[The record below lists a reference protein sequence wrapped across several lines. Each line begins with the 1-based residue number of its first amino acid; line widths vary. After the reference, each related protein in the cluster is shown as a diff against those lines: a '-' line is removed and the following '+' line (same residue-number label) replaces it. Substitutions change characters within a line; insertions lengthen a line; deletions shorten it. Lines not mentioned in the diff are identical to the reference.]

1 MIVPVAITGILIL
14 AAISSADQAFAYSS
28 YHKTYYKGHHAYYK
42 NSEYTKR
49 HGNIPTSNTGNQ
61 AQGVSTT
68 GNGATSQQ
76 SSNTG
81 NAAQGASTT
90 GEGGPSRI
98 VVGESDGT
106 VVLDT
111 TKQGQTTG
119 SNAAQ
124 GAPQSSN
131 GNAAKTAENTGNQAQ
146 GASNVN
152 TAQGAKNTGNQAQ
165 GASNGK
171 LVVSNLANFSKS
183 FSGPPLG
190 KVNTNQLWGANFGNV
205 LP

>member
-28 YHKTYYKGHHAYYK
+28 YHKTYYKGHHTYYK

-49 HGNIPTSNTGNQ
+49 HGNIPTSNTGNI

-81 NAAQGASTT
+81 NAAQGARTT

-124 GAPQSSN
+124 GGPQSSN
-131 GNAAKTAENTGNQAQ
+131 GNA
-146 GASNVN
+146 
-152 TAQGAKNTGNQAQ
+152 AQGAKNTGNQAQ

-183 FSGPPLG
+183 FPGPQLG
-190 KVNTNQLWGANFGNV
+190 KINDNQLWGANFGNV

>member
-1 MIVPVAITGILIL
+1 MVQKHILISMIAPVAITGILIL

-28 YHKTYYKGHHAYYK
+28 YHKTYYKGHHTYYK

-49 HGNIPTSNTGNQ
+49 HGNIPTSNTGNI

-124 GAPQSSN
+124 GGPQSSN
-131 GNAAKTAENTGNQAQ
+131 GNA
-146 GASNVN
+146 
-152 TAQGAKNTGNQAQ
+152 AQGAKNTGNQAQ

-183 FSGPPLG
+183 FPGPQLG
-190 KVNTNQLWGANFGNV
+190 KINDNQLWGANFGNV